1 MQKITIK
8 KILQK
13 KNDIPITCL
22 TAYSK
27 NTAKIADKY
36 CDIILVGDSLGM
48 VLYGMKTT
56 RDVKIETMIL
66 HARAVKKFV
75 KKSLVVFDMP
85 YKTYANKLIA
95 YNNAKRVIK
104 LTKCD
109 AIKLEGGIKIVNI
122 IKYLV
127 KKGIPVVGHVGL
139 MPQTSTNFKVKGKN
153 FVQKKKILKDAL
165 AISNSGAFAMI
176 IECVVENLARKIT
189 KSVSIPTIGIG
200 ASRYCDGQILVTED
214 MLGLSDFSPKFVK
227 QYTNLN
233 KIMEKSIKNYVKDVK
248 MRRFPS
254 FKNVYR

>member
-13 KNDIPITCL
+13 KNDTPITCL

-27 NTAKIADKY
+27 NIAKIADKY

-66 HARAVKKFV
+66 HAKAVKKFV
-75 KKSLVVFDMP
+75 KRSLVVFDMP

-127 KKGIPVVGHVGL
+127 KKGIPVMGHVGL

-153 FVQKKKILKDAL
+153 FVQKKQILKDAL
-165 AISNSGAFAMI
+165 AISNSGVFAII

>member
-13 KNDIPITCL
+13 KNNTPITCL

-66 HARAVKKFV
+66 HAKAVKKFV

-127 KKGIPVVGHVGL
+127 KKGIPVMGHVGL
-139 MPQTSTNFKVKGKN
+139 MPQTSINFKVKGKN

-233 KIMEKSIKNYVKDVK
+233 KIMEKSIKNYVNDVK

-254 FKNVYR
+254 FKNVYK